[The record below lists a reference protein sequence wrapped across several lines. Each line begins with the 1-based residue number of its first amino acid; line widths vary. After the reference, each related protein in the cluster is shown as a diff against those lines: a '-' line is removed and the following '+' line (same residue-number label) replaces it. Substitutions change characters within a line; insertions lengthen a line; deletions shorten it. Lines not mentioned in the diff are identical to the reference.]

1 MAELKSGYRSTEF
14 YGNGLATIF
23 GGIAAS
29 GFLNP
34 DWSQVATN
42 AVGAIP
48 DAVMIIGSI
57 VDGLMQLVG
66 LAITIIAPVKYNQG
80 RSNAKKA
87 PDKVVVVKK

>member
-23 GGIAAS
+23 GGIASS

-66 LAITIIAPVKYNQG
+66 LGMTIIAPVKYNQG
-80 RSNAKKA
+80 RAAAKKA
-87 PDKVVVVKK
+87 PEKVIMVKK